1 MSREH
6 PNFLRSEI
14 KSMTGINED
23 DHELFRKKIVRTFM
37 DPIEGNAKRHDY
49 DSRLIREFNNKCE
62 QNGHTGLLISPTDA
76 GLTYTGFETGVPTGI
91 FKPPAHTGNLVVNPD
106 FTGYGGTTGEP
117 NKYDKLLENFNG
129 SSPSTV
135 GNNSYQLWG
144 PWYQH
149 SPLFTNTVDFKS
161 IIGINLMS
169 NESYNLLD
177 DGQVIGYGDEGA
189 SNFPSSV
196 GAQKRVL
203 KMFGQGGTIN
213 DFNKVFDRALDGFG
227 SFTTTP
233 MTSITNNG
241 ASGSGVYH
249 SGSWVKY
256 ELTQRIDTS
265 ANSVNSIPAG
275 ATGVVFGCYVK
286 VPKDDPLRERN
297 FGGVNITRSAMGN
310 VYVDVVEVK
319 GSNFFQTGISQDGTY
334 TTAATGPAAAY
345 NWGNGRDPAS
355 SLNLTPP
362 FIGERWGQ
370 GGTRKR
376 LHQAILQDDAREWT
390 PISGTFKIN
399 DVSFGS
405 SMNFS
410 IFYAENHTY
419 LESDGVSAGS
429 IHFAQPFMF
438 FK

>member
-14 KSMTGINED
+14 KSMTGLNED

-37 DPIEGNAKRHDY
+37 DTVEGDKRHDY
-49 DSRLIREFNNKCE
+49 DSRLIREYNNRCD
-62 QNGHTGLLISPTDA
+62 QLGHTNVKITPENA
-76 GLTYTGFETGVPTGI
+76 GFTYSGFETGVSTGI
-91 FKPPAHTGNLVVNPD
+91 FKPTNAISDNLVVNPD
-106 FTGYGGTTGEP
+106 FTGYGGTASQP
-117 NKYDKLLENFNG
+117 NKYDKLIENFNG
-129 SSPSTV
+129 MSPSTV

-189 SNFPSSV
+189 SNFPSSE

-213 DFNKVFDRALDGFG
+213 DFNKVFDRATDGFG
-227 SFTTTP
+227 GFTTTP
-233 MTSITNNG
+233 MTSITNDT
-241 ASGSGVYH
+241 ASGSGVYY

-256 ELTQRIDTS
+256 EITQRIDNTDR
-265 ANSVNSIPAG
+265 SVNSIPDG

-286 VPKDDPLRERN
+286 VPKSDPLRERN
-297 FGGVNITRSAMGN
+297 FGGVHIVRTTPSN

-319 GSNFFQTGISQDGTY
+319 GSDFFQTGISQDGTY
-334 TTAATGPAAAY
+334 GANVSGPSAAY
-345 NWGNGRDPAS
+345 NWGNGREAYTNVS
-355 SLNLTPP
+355 LTPP
-362 FIGERWGQ
+362 FIQERWGQ
-370 GGTRKR
+370 AGTRKR

-390 PISGTFKIN
+390 PISGSFKI
-399 DVSFGS
+399 DDAVFGS
-405 SMNFS
+405 SINFS

-419 LESDGVSAGS
+419 LESDGISAGS